1 MLKYGGGWEAES
13 DKEFT
18 TSLLSKLK
26 KKNSPGLKIC
36 KGALVFGDLN
46 Q

>member
-13 DKEFT
+13 EKEFT

-26 KKNSPGLKIC
+26 KKNSSSLKIC
-36 KGALVFGDLN
+36 KGALVFRALD